1 MFCLLPDDNLCY
13 LRGDDYASIM
23 KTETTGALADQVAA
37 KIIDIA
43 RTRALH
49 AGEHL
54 REEALASELGLSRS
68 PIRRGLAL
76 LAQHGIVV
84 KEPNRGIF
92 LAVDA
97 HGIDISKLPF
107 GADPHEDFY
116 MRVADDCLSGEIS
129 EEFYEAELLRRFDVP
144 RGQLHKVL
152 TRLANEGMIARK
164 PGQGW
169 RINPFLHDREA
180 HIQSYRFRMAIEPAA
195 LMEPTFRID
204 KAGFAK
210 ARRIQTEMLEGD
222 IFKLPR
228 SMLFRNGSEFHEMLV
243 RCSGNRFFIE
253 SLERQNQLRR
263 FMEYKAATDRQRLI
277 RQSQEHLE
285 MLDLI
290 EGGSRDH
297 AAAFMRKHLDVVS
310 KIKAK
315 AEALEE
321 EVGHR
326 VFPEAHL

>member
-1 MFCLLPDDNLCY
+1 
-13 LRGDDYASIM
+13 M

-43 RTRALH
+43 RTRSLR
-49 AGEHL
+49 AGDHL

-68 PIRRGLAL
+68 PVRRGLAL
-76 LAQHGIVV
+76 LAEQGIVV

-92 LAVDA
+92 LALDA
-97 HGIDISKLPF
+97 HGIDIAKLPF
-107 GADPHEDFY
+107 GVDPLEDLY
-116 MRVADDCLSGEIS
+116 LRVADDCLSGEIN

-144 RGQLHKVL
+144 RGQLLKVL
-152 TRLANEGMIARK
+152 SRLANEGMISRK

-169 RINPFLHDREA
+169 KINPFVHDRDA
-180 HIQSYRFRMAIEPAA
+180 YIQSYRFRMAIEPAA
-195 LMEPTFRID
+195 LMEPAFRID

-210 ARRIQTEMLEGD
+210 ARKIQTEMLEGD

-228 SMLFRNGSEFHEMLV
+228 PMLFKHGSEFHEMLV

-253 SLERQNQLRR
+253 SMERQNQLRR
-263 FMEYKAATDRQRLI
+263 FMEYKAATNRTRLI
-277 RQSQEHLE
+277 RQCQEHLE

-297 AAAFMRKHLDVVS
+297 AAAFMRRHLDVVS
-310 KIKAK
+310 KIKAQEEAK
-315 AEALEE
+315 DEAEAAARAVP
-321 EVGHR
+321 EVH
-326 VFPEAHL
+326 F